1 MLEVAIDH
9 GRTTAAERT
18 RMLAFAVR
26 HGAAGYAARADTE
39 LEVLAADWCSGRGH
53 RARITLPEHPRLP
66 AAPGGAARQGA
77 GSRRPGTRADRLPTS
92 SGERMGDNWARAARI
107 DALVGLLPPTIWDL
121 LRLGASERLLRRA
134 RTLTD
139 PGMITDT
146 DWECGLRPRLRCEWV
161 STELGLYRGDP
172 VSARTHSQAG
182 LDLLAAVPAEHHLR
196 HRIKTELI
204 AGRRRCRGRETDAA
218 IDRGHRCRR
227 ASAGARCCCCGGD
240 GEFLR
245 PMPWTLLA
253 TAPRNPAT
261 SAHEELTRRGYHSA
275 DDPTSRCLG
284 YRWER
289 RRRPSAAHRDQDQ

>member
-9 GRTTAAERT
+9 GRTTAAER
-18 RMLAFAVR
+18 RERWRSAVR

-39 LEVLAADWCSGRGH
+39 LEVLAADCA
-53 RARITLPEHPRLP
+53 RAADIALESLCR
-66 AAPGGAARQGA
+66 
-77 GSRRPGTRADRLPTS
+77 STRASLLRQAGRHDKALVPDARALALIGLPTS

-107 DALVGLLPPTIWDL
+107 DALVGLAADNLG
-121 LRLGASERLLRRA
+121 RFAFGASERLLRRA

-204 AGRRRCRGRETDAA
+204 GRENRRG
-218 IDRGHRCRR
+218 DR
-227 ASAGARCCCCGGD
+227 
-240 GEFLR
+240 
-245 PMPWTLLA
+245 PWTSL
-253 TAPRNPAT
+253 PP
-261 SAHEELTRRGYHSA
+261 G
-275 DDPTSRCLG
+275 
-284 YRWER
+284 ER
-289 RRRPSAAHRDQDQ
+289 RRGAAAVAVGGDCTSRLPDVRPRRYRREPATARRADTARDVIRPMTRPR